1 MNRRWIV
8 GAAVA
13 GAGAWAAG
21 RSLRQDSIAGEVA
34 LVTGGSRGLG
44 FLIAERLLRQGC
56 RLAICGRDAD
66 TLERARVRL
75 VQATRGEIMT
85 CVCDVADP
93 DAVARLVG
101 DVRARF
107 GSLDIVVN
115 NAGIIEVGPLDT
127 LRIEDFR
134 RVVDVN
140 LMGFVHV
147 TLAALPHMR
156 ARGYGRIANITSI
169 GGKVAIPHLLP
180 YDCAKFAA
188 VGFSE
193 GLRAEVA
200 RAGVR
205 VTTVVPGL
213 MRIGSPL
220 HVEFRGQPAR
230 EFAWF
235 ALGGL
240 TPVSAMSA
248 ERAADR
254 IVRAIRRGEAEV
266 VLSWQAKLLRVLH
279 GVSPAG
285 VTRVLGG
292 VNRLLPDADGSALP
306 KTGLD
311 LRDAMPRVVVRNL
324 ERLGRRTNQ
333 LP

>member
-21 RSLRQDSIAGEVA
+21 RALRQDAIAGDVA

-56 RLAICGRDAD
+56 RVAICGRDAD

-75 VQATRGEIMT
+75 QHVTGGDIMT
-85 CVCDVADP
+85 GVCDVADP
-93 DAVARLVG
+93 DAVAQLVD
-101 DVRARF
+101 DVRAHF

-115 NAGIIEVGPLDT
+115 NAGIIVVGPLDT
-127 LRIEDFR
+127 LRIDDFR
-134 RVVDVN
+134 RAVDVN

-147 TLAALPHMR
+147 TLTALPHMR

-200 RAGVR
+200 RDGVR
-205 VTTVVPGL
+205 VTTIVPGL

-220 HVEFRGQPAR
+220 HVEFRGQPAH

-240 TPVSAMSA
+240 TPLSAMSA

-279 GVSPAG
+279 DVSPAG

-292 VNRLLPDADGSALP
+292 VNRLLPDNDGGTTP
-306 KTGLD
+306 RTGLD
-311 LRDAMPRVVVRNL
+311 LVHALPSVVKSTL
-324 ERLGRRTNQ
+324 ERAGRRTNQ